1 MDEDVRSAGSN
12 ADSEPREV
20 APEKRDGVRVF
31 HARPMKGVINYK
43 LIRDRIHERFSKTI
57 AYLAK

>member
-12 ADSEPREV
+12 ADAEPREV
-20 APEKRDGVRVF
+20 APKNRDGVRVF
-31 HARPMKGVINYK
+31 HARPMKGGINYK